1 MHDRLH
7 NSEPPAAAA
16 AAAEPP
22 AGGLAA
28 SADGPP
34 DEIEPG
40 TALKEEVDR
49 FAHHP
54 RAEASRIHRV
64 EEEGESGATPYLYI
78 LSGLKIILPVAALML
93 TVALL
98 AYYLL

>member
-1 MHDRLH
+1 MDDRSH
-7 NSEPPAAAA
+7 VSDPSPAVSTDAQ
-16 AAAEPP
+16 P
-22 AGGLAA
+22 ATQTPA
-28 SADGPP
+28 SSDGPP